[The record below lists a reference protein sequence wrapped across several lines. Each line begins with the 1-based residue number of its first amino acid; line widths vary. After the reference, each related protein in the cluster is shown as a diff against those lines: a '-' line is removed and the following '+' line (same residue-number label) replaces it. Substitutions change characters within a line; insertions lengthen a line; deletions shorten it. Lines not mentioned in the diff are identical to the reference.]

1 MSSTRPTAEP
11 TARPTAESTSPPTAQ
26 PVSRRTALKTLG
38 AGAGAV
44 ALLPWLSE
52 EGLAAFAD
60 VQKAKAAPVLKVLTP
75 AQYATVEALTEA
87 ILPADE
93 HSPGAKA
100 ARVADYLD
108 LLLSE
113 ADAPLRQRWL
123 EGLAAL
129 DAEASKRFA
138 RPFARLDTTQ
148 VDAIFTDIS
157 AYETAKTP
165 ASDPALDIP
174 RNEEPRPKPPQVDTL
189 LGDVNRHASGRKT
202 LLEEFFGNSKQ
213 ATIHGYY
220 TSEIGIHQEL
230 RYKGNKVLLEFVG
243 CATVEGRD
251 CPHCGQ
257 KAEA

>member
-1 MSSTRPTAEP
+1 MTIPRL
-11 TARPTAESTSPPTAQ
+11 
-26 PVSRRTALKTLG
+26 VSRRTAIKTLG

-60 VQKAKAAPVLKVLTP
+60 VQRAKAAPVLKVLSP

-87 ILPADE
+87 IIPADE

-100 ARVADYLD
+100 ARVADYMD

-113 ADAPLRQRWL
+113 ADPPLRERWL
-123 EGLAAL
+123 EGLGGL
-129 DAEASKRFA
+129 DAESNKRFA
-138 RPFARLDTTQ
+138 RPFARLDATQ
-148 VDAIFTDIS
+148 VDAIFADIS
-157 AYETAKTP
+157 RYETAKAP
-165 ASDPALDIP
+165 VADPALDIP
-174 RNEEPRPKPPQVDTL
+174 RNEEPKPKPPQVDTL
-189 LGDVNRHASGRKT
+189 LGDVDRHAAGRKT
-202 LLEEFFGNSKQ
+202 VLEEFFANTKQ